1 MAKDHSTVRAKTG
14 LYTEPFHPIAHRGGS
29 LEALENSLSAFHNA
43 WDLGYRYMETDM
55 QASSDGVV
63 YIFHDDRL
71 ERVSNG
77 TGLFCAHTSDEI
89 DELRLNNGEKI
100 PRLSDVLAAL
110 PEALFN
116 IDIKRRDGTIPLAN
130 FLNSHPEAERVVA
143 ASFVGARLKEL
154 RSLVKKPVPVTAVQN
169 DIIRIMLI
177 GLGLPLARPDVVAV
191 QVPIKHFGFPIVTK
205 WFVRQCHK
213 LAIKVHVWTIDD
225 EAEMRWLIDLGVDGV
240 MTDKPTLLKQV
251 CLDKGCW
258 LERN

>member
-1 MAKDHSTVRAKTG
+1 MR

-29 LEALENSLSAFHNA
+29 LEQLENSLSAFKNA

-77 TGLFCAHTSDEI
+77 TGLFCEHSSAEI
-89 DELRLNNGEKI
+89 DELRLNNGERI
-100 PRLSDVLAAL
+100 PRLSEALDAL
-110 PEALFN
+110 PQALFN
-116 IDIKRRDGTIPLAN
+116 IDIKRADGTKPLAN
-130 FLNSHPEAERVVA
+130 FLNTHPQAHRVVA
-143 ASFVGARLKEL
+143 ASFVGARLKQL
-154 RSLVKKPVPVTAVQN
+154 KSLVKKPVPVTAVQN

-177 GLGLPLARPDVVAV
+177 GLGLPLRRPDVVAV
-191 QVPIKHFGFPIVTK
+191 QVPISHYGIPIVTK

-213 LAIKVHVWTIDD
+213 LNIKIHVWTIDD
-225 EAEMRWLIDLGVDGV
+225 EKQMRWLIDLGVDGV
-240 MTDKPTLLKQV
+240 MTDKPSLLKEV

-258 LERN
+258 LDRDAS

>member
-1 MAKDHSTVRAKTG
+1 MS

-29 LEALENSLSAFHNA
+29 LEQLENSLSAFKNA

-77 TGLFCAHTSDEI
+77 TGLFCEHSSAEI
-89 DELRLNNGEKI
+89 DKLRLNNGERI
-100 PRLSDVLAAL
+100 PRLSEALDAL

-116 IDIKRRDGTIPLAN
+116 IDIKRADGTKPLAN
-130 FLNSHPEAERVVA
+130 FLNTHPQAHRVVA

-154 RSLVKKPVPVTAVQN
+154 KSLVKKPVPVTAVQN

-177 GLGLPLARPDVVAV
+177 GLGLPLRRPDVVAV
-191 QVPIKHFGFPIVTK
+191 QVPISHYGIPIVTK

-213 LAIKVHVWTIDD
+213 LNIKIHVWTIDD
-225 EAEMRWLIDLGVDGV
+225 EIQMRWLIDLGVDGV
-240 MTDKPTLLKQV
+240 MTDKPSLLKEV

-258 LERN
+258 LDRDAS

>member
-1 MAKDHSTVRAKTG
+1 MR

-29 LEALENSLSAFHNA
+29 LEQLENSLSAFKNA

-77 TGLFCAHTSDEI
+77 TGLFCEHSSAEI
-89 DELRLNNGEKI
+89 DKLRLNNGERI
-100 PRLSDVLAAL
+100 PRLSEALDAL

-116 IDIKRRDGTIPLAN
+116 IDIKRADGTKPLAN
-130 FLNSHPEAERVVA
+130 FLNTHPQAHRVVA
-143 ASFVGARLKEL
+143 ASFVGARLKQL
-154 RSLVKKPVPVTAVQN
+154 KSLVKKPVPVTAVQN

-177 GLGLPLARPDVVAV
+177 GLGLPLRRPDVLAV
-191 QVPIKHFGFPIVTK
+191 QVPISHYGIPIVTK

-213 LAIKVHVWTIDD
+213 LNIKIHVWTIDD
-225 EAEMRWLIDLGVDGV
+225 EKQMRWLIDLGVDGV
-240 MTDKPTLLKQV
+240 MTDKPSLLKEV

-258 LERN
+258 LDRDAS

>member
-1 MAKDHSTVRAKTG
+1 MS

-29 LEALENSLSAFHNA
+29 LEQLENSLSAFKNA

-77 TGLFCAHTSDEI
+77 TGLFCEHSSAEI
-89 DELRLNNGEKI
+89 DKLRLNNGEAI
-100 PRLSDVLAAL
+100 PRLSDALDAL
-110 PEALFN
+110 PHALFN
-116 IDIKRRDGTIPLAN
+116 IDIKRADGTKPLAN
-130 FLNSHPEAERVVA
+130 FLNTHPQAHRVVA

-154 RSLVKKPVPVTAVQN
+154 KSLVKKPVPVTAVQN

-177 GLGLPLARPDVVAV
+177 GLGLPLKRPDVVAV
-191 QVPIKHFGFPIVTK
+191 QVPISHYGIPIVTK

-213 LAIKVHVWTIDD
+213 LDIKIHVWTIDD
-225 EAEMRWLIDLGVDGV
+225 EAVMRWLIDLGVDGV
-240 MTDKPTLLKQV
+240 MTDKPSLLKKV
-251 CLDKGCW
+251 CFDKGCW
-258 LERN
+258 LDRDAS

>member
-1 MAKDHSTVRAKTG
+1 MR

-29 LEALENSLSAFHNA
+29 LEKLENSLSAFKNA

-77 TGLFCAHTSDEI
+77 TGLFCEHSSAEI
-89 DELRLNNGEKI
+89 DKLRLNNGERI
-100 PRLSDVLAAL
+100 PRLSEALDAL

-116 IDIKRRDGTIPLAN
+116 IDIKRADGTKPLAN
-130 FLNSHPEAERVVA
+130 FLNTHPQAHRVVA
-143 ASFVGARLKEL
+143 ASFVGARLKQL
-154 RSLVKKPVPVTAVQN
+154 KSLVKKPVPVTAVQN

-177 GLGLPLARPDVVAV
+177 GLGLPLRRPDVVAV
-191 QVPIKHFGFPIVTK
+191 QVPISHYGIPIVTK

-213 LAIKVHVWTIDD
+213 LNIKIHVWTIDD
-225 EAEMRWLIDLGVDGV
+225 EKQMRWLIDLGVDGV
-240 MTDKPTLLKQV
+240 MTDKPSLLKEV

-258 LERN
+258 LDRDAS

>member
-1 MAKDHSTVRAKTG
+1 MS

-29 LEALENSLSAFHNA
+29 LEQLENSLSAFKNA

-77 TGLFCAHTSDEI
+77 TGLFCEHSSAEI
-89 DELRLNNGEKI
+89 DKLRLNNGERI
-100 PRLSDVLAAL
+100 PRLSEALDAL

-116 IDIKRRDGTIPLAN
+116 IDIKREDGTKPLAN
-130 FLNSHPEAERVVA
+130 FLNTHPQAHRVVA
-143 ASFVGARLKEL
+143 ASFVGARLKQL
-154 RSLVKKPVPVTAVQN
+154 KSLVKKPVPVTAVQN

-177 GLGLPLARPDVVAV
+177 GLGLPLRRPDVVAV
-191 QVPIKHFGFPIVTK
+191 QVPISHYGIPIVTK

-213 LAIKVHVWTIDD
+213 LNVKVHVWTIDD
-225 EAEMRWLIDLGVDGV
+225 EKQMRWLIDLGVDGV
-240 MTDKPTLLKQV
+240 MTDRPSLLKEV

-258 LERN
+258 LDRDAS

>member
-1 MAKDHSTVRAKTG
+1 MR

-29 LEALENSLSAFHNA
+29 LEQLENSLSAFKNA

-77 TGLFCAHTSDEI
+77 TGLFCEHSSAEI
-89 DELRLNNGEKI
+89 DKLRLNNGERI
-100 PRLSDVLAAL
+100 PRLSEALDAL

-116 IDIKRRDGTIPLAN
+116 IDIKRADGTKPLAN
-130 FLNSHPEAERVVA
+130 FLNTHPQAHRVVA

-154 RSLVKKPVPVTAVQN
+154 KSLVKKPVPVTAVQN

-177 GLGLPLARPDVVAV
+177 GLGLPLKRPDVVAV
-191 QVPIKHFGFPIVTK
+191 QVPISHYGIPIVTK

-213 LAIKVHVWTIDD
+213 LNIKIHLWTIDD
-225 EAEMRWLIDLGVDGV
+225 EKQMRWLIDLGVDGV
-240 MTDKPTLLKQV
+240 MTDKPSLLKEV

-258 LERN
+258 LDRDAS

>member
-1 MAKDHSTVRAKTG
+1 MS

-29 LEALENSLSAFHNA
+29 LEQLENSLSAFKNA

-77 TGLFCAHTSDEI
+77 TGLFCEHSSAEI
-89 DELRLNNGEKI
+89 DKLRLNNGERI
-100 PRLSDVLAAL
+100 PRLSEALDAL

-116 IDIKRRDGTIPLAN
+116 IDIKRADGTKPLAN
-130 FLNSHPEAERVVA
+130 FLNTHPQAHRVVA
-143 ASFVGARLKEL
+143 ASFVGARLKQL
-154 RSLVKKPVPVTAVQN
+154 KSLVKKPVPVTAVQN

-177 GLGLPLARPDVVAV
+177 GLGLPLRRPDVVAV
-191 QVPIKHFGFPIVTK
+191 QVPISHYGIPIVTK

-213 LAIKVHVWTIDD
+213 LNFKVHVWTIDD
-225 EAEMRWLIDLGVDGV
+225 EKQMRWLIDLGVDGV
-240 MTDKPTLLKQV
+240 MTDRPSLLKEV

-258 LERN
+258 LDRDAS

>member
-1 MAKDHSTVRAKTG
+1 MT
-14 LYTEPFHPIAHRGGS
+14 LYQEPFHPIAHRGGS
-29 LEALENSLSAFHNA
+29 LEQLENSLSAFQNA

-77 TGLFCAHTSDEI
+77 TGLFCEHSSAEI
-89 DELRLNNGEKI
+89 DKLRLNNGEAI
-100 PRLSDVLAAL
+100 PRLSDALDAL
-110 PEALFN
+110 PHALFN
-116 IDIKRRDGTIPLAN
+116 IDIKRADGTKPLAN
-130 FLNSHPEAERVVA
+130 FLNTHPQAHRVVA

-154 RSLVKKPVPVTAVQN
+154 KSLVKKPVPVTAVQN

-177 GLGLPLARPDVVAV
+177 GLGLPLKRPDVVAV
-191 QVPIKHFGFPIVTK
+191 QVPISHYGIPIVTK

-213 LAIKVHVWTIDD
+213 LDIKIHVWTIDD
-225 EAEMRWLIDLGVDGV
+225 EQEMRWLIDCGVDGV
-240 MTDKPTLLKQV
+240 MTDRPSLLKEV

-258 LERN
+258 LERDK